1 MLISVIIPIYKVEK
15 YLEQCVM
22 SVLNQTYRDVEVILV
37 DDGSPDGC
45 PDMCDAFATKDA
57 RVKVVH
63 KSNGGLSDARNAGTA
78 VATGEYILY
87 MDSDDFW
94 GASDDLENLINLAKE
109 SPECDFIGFNCSYY
123 YETDN
128 KIVPWIKF
136 DKEIIDTTSSDKCIE
151 KLVASGV
158 FPMSACMKLIKRDF
172 TQNNNIKFING
183 IYGEDIPWFIEL
195 LKRSDKCRFV
205 NHYMYIYRKGLATSI
220 SGSFSYKKYND
231 LFNLLKDG
239 VSISQKEYSGKVQD
253 ALFSFWAYELC
264 ILRAMTGF
272 MDRKQRNKELKELYK
287 FNWLF
292 NYQIHPKVRKVAL
305 VQKCLGKAITN
316 IFLYQ
321 YLKTRLA

>member
-1 MLISVIIPIYKVEK
+1 MLISVVIPIYNVEK
-15 YLEQCVM
+15 YLEQCVT
-22 SVLNQTYRDVEVILV
+22 SVLNQTYKEIEVILV

-45 PDMCDAFATKDA
+45 PAMCDAFAKKDT

-63 KSNGGLSDARNAGTA
+63 KPNGGLSDARNTGTA
-78 VATGEYILY
+78 VANGEYILY

-94 GASDDLENLINLAKE
+94 SSSYDLENMVNLAKE

-123 YETDN
+123 YEADN

-136 DKEIIDTTSSDKCIE
+136 DKAIVVTTSSDKCIE

-158 FPMSACMKLIKRDF
+158 FPMSACMKLIKRNCI
-172 TQNNNIKFING
+172 QNNNIQFIKG

-205 NHYMYIYRKGLATSI
+205 NHYMYMYRKGLTTSI
-220 SGSFSYKKYND
+220 SGSFSFKKYSD
-231 LFNLLKDG
+231 LLNLLKNG
-239 VSISQKEYSGKVQD
+239 VAINQKECEGITRD

-272 MDRKQRNKELKELYK
+272 MDKKQRRKELKELYK

-305 VQKCLGKAITN
+305 VQKYLGKTITN
-316 IFLYQ
+316 IFLHQ